1 MMARPR
7 RIVSDMTVTAG
18 QAAALFCALTAA
30 AFGLVALTLLVA
42 SRTRRTLALYA
53 AVALAT
59 AAVLGLPLRP
69 RPVPD
74 VWDTAAAAILA
85 LLAAGL
91 LLDLGQGSRRTRA
104 FLFAAASVLALAGL
118 AETAQRHDVL
128 LARTVVPPLGAGFVV
143 FTLLLLPTVADEEK
157 RLLARAT
164 TDPLTGLLNRAAFRE
179 RARAEIA
186 RAERTGRP
194 LAVAMLDLDHFKAFN
209 DAHGHPAGDAAL
221 ASVAGAITRTIRA
234 IDLAG
239 RYGGEEF
246 VLLLVEADAVAAVRA
261 LERLRRTVAALEPPR
276 VARPIT
282 ISAGIAVHVP
292 PFEHSTLEGLVAR
305 ADATLYAAK
314 EAGRNRVMVEAP
326 ARPAAASDVVYR

>member
-1 MMARPR
+1 
-7 RIVSDMTVTAG
+7 MTLTVG
-18 QAAALFCALTAA
+18 QVAALFCALTAA
-30 AFGLVALTLLVA
+30 AFGLVALTLLAA

-53 AVALAT
+53 GLAFAT
-59 AAVLGLPLRP
+59 AAVLALPVLRP
-69 RPVPD
+69 GSHHPV
-74 VWDTAAAAILA
+74 DTGAAVLVAILA
-85 LLAAGL
+85 GALIYDLA
-91 LLDLGQGSRRTRA
+91 QGSRRTRA

-118 AETAQRHDVL
+118 AETAQRHAFL
-128 LARTVVPPLGAGFVV
+128 LARTLVPPLGAGFLL
-143 FTLLLLPTVADEEK
+143 FTLFLLPTVADEER
-157 RLLARAT
+157 RLFARAT

-194 LAVAMLDLDHFKAFN
+194 LALAMLDLDHFKAFN

-221 ASVAGAITRTIRA
+221 SAVAGAVTRTIRA

-261 LERLRRTVAALEPPR
+261 LERLRKAVAALEPPR

-282 ISAGIAVHVP
+282 LSAGIAVHMP

-314 EAGRNRVMVEAP
+314 ETGRNRVMVEAP

>member
-1 MMARPR
+1 
-7 RIVSDMTVTAG
+7 MTLTAG
-18 QAAALFCALTAA
+18 QIAALFCALTAA

-42 SRTRRTLALYA
+42 SRSRRTLALYG
-53 AVALAT
+53 ALAFAT
-59 AAVLGLPLRP
+59 SAVLALPVFRP
-69 RPVPD
+69 GSPHSL
-74 VWDTAAAAILA
+74 DTAAAGLVF

-91 LLDLGQGSRRTRA
+91 LYDLGQGSRRTRA

-118 AETAQRHDVL
+118 AETAQRHGIL
-128 LARTVVPPLGAGFVV
+128 LARTIVPPLGAGFIV
-143 FTLLLLPTVADEEK
+143 FTVLLLPTVADEER
-157 RLLARAT
+157 RLFARAT
-164 TDPLTGLLNRAAFRE
+164 TDALTALLNRAAFRE

-209 DAHGHPAGDAAL
+209 DAHGHPAGDAAIL
-221 ASVAGAITRTIRA
+221 AVAGAITRTIRA

-261 LERLRRTVAALEPPR
+261 LERLRKAVAALESPR
-276 VARPIT
+276 VAGPIT
-282 ISAGIAVHVP
+282 ISAGIAVHTP
-292 PFEHSTLEGLVAR
+292 PFEHSTLEGLIAR

-326 ARPAAASDVVYR
+326 SRPAAASDVVYR

>member
-1 MMARPR
+1 
-7 RIVSDMTVTAG
+7 MTLTAG
-18 QAAALFCALTAA
+18 QVAALFCALTAA
-30 AFGLVALTLLVA
+30 AFGLVTLTLLA
-42 SRTRRTLALYA
+42 AARNRRTLGLYSALA
-53 AVALAT
+53 FATAVVLGLPVFRPGAPHALAT
-59 AAVLGLPLRP
+59 ALAVS
-69 RPVPD
+69 
-74 VWDTAAAAILA
+74 LA
-85 LLAAGL
+85 LLAGGL
-91 LLDLGQGSRRTRA
+91 VFDLGQGSRRTRA
-104 FLFAAASVLALAGL
+104 FLFAAASVLALSGL
-118 AETAQRHDVL
+118 AETAQRHAFL
-128 LARTVVPPLGAGFVV
+128 LARTALPPLGAGFFL
-143 FTLLLLPTVADEEK
+143 FTLLLLPTVADEER

-164 TDPLTGLLNRAAFRE
+164 TDPLTGLLNRAAFRD

-186 RAERTGRP
+186 RAERTGRGI
-194 LAVAMLDLDHFKAFN
+194 AVAMLDLDHFKAFN
-209 DAHGHPAGDAAL
+209 DAQGHPAGDAAL
-221 ASVAGAITRTIRA
+221 SSVAGAIARTIRA

-261 LERLRRTVAALEPPR
+261 LERIRKAVAGLEPPR

-326 ARPAAASDVVYR
+326 TRAAAASDVVYR

>member
-1 MMARPR
+1 
-7 RIVSDMTVTAG
+7 MTLSAG
-18 QAAALFCALTAA
+18 QIAALFCALTAA
-30 AFGLVALTLLVA
+30 AFGLVALTLVVA
-42 SRTRRTLALYA
+42 SRARRTLALYS
-53 AVALAT
+53 ALAFAT
-59 AAVLGLPLRP
+59 AAVLVLPIVRP
-69 RPVPD
+69 DRPHALDNASAVL
-74 VWDTAAAAILA
+74 VAALAAA
-85 LLAAGL
+85 LLY
-91 LLDLGQGSRRTRA
+91 DLGQGSRRTRA

-118 AETAQRHDVL
+118 AETAQRHAFL
-128 LARTVVPPLGAGFVV
+128 LARTVVPPLGAGFIL
-143 FTLLLLPTVADEEK
+143 FTVLLLPTVADEER
-157 RLLARAT
+157 RLFARAT

-221 ASVAGAITRTIRA
+221 SAVAGAITRTIRA

-261 LERLRRTVAALEPPR
+261 LERLRKSVASLEPPR
-276 VARPIT
+276 IARPIT

-314 EAGRNRVMVEAP
+314 EAGRNKVMVEAP
-326 ARPAAASDVVYR
+326 SRPAAASDVVYR